1 MTPNGLKRVRKL
13 KEPPKIDV
21 KAPNSGA
28 EMNDEE
34 KLADCAPAAEGGW
47 RAILFY

>member
-1 MTPNGLKRVRKL
+1 MALTTKVLREKKRLRAPNG
-13 KEPPKIDV
+13 
-21 KAPNSGA
+21 GA